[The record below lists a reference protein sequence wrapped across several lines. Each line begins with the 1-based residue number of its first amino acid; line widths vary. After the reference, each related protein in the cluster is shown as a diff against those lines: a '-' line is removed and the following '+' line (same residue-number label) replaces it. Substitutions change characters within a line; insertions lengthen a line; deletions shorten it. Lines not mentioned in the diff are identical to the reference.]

1 MHQNKNIAEVNNTV
15 NSEKGKCCGRCGSG
29 AHKSVHGKAHGKA
42 NEKTGYKPSGVTSEA
57 DMKNRGMSG
66 DISGIA
72 AGMYRGNVMTDPQ
85 GSYTGRP
92 ADITEVPVQ
101 DADDL

>member
-1 MHQNKNIAEVNNTV
+1 
-15 NSEKGKCCGRCGSG
+15 
-29 AHKSVHGKAHGKA
+29 
-42 NEKTGYKPSGVTSEA
+42 
-57 DMKNRGMSG
+57 MSG
-66 DISGIA
+66 GVVSNTAD
-72 AGMYRGNVMTDPQ
+72 MYRGNVMTDPQ